1 MNYESRRITISYLAV
16 IELCKIFD
24 LPQDAPTQALS
35 AGVEKLIFQHGN
47 VLPSPKHQEQIS
59 NPTQPNKSALAA
71 MVGNFK
77 GAA

>member
-47 VLPSPKHQEQIS
+47 VQTTPKPETAQF
-59 NPTQPNKSALAA
+59 TQPNKSALSA
-71 MVGNFK
+71 MVTNFK